1 MLVTLEKATE
11 MINNGMLLGIAAD
24 DSLLSKLPKGH
35 WIGGTTPYFISEE
48 GGIKTTELLSVSV
61 IDVAEE
67 FKIGVYGRYNVFQ
80 TIEDCYDNGL
90 NALIFPYGSQVE
102 ANYAKG
108 APDIEELFMHPTIG
122 WVSGYDFIK
131 GGQARVYNGET
142 GESFTDKG
150 VALLIKLPEGKS
162 AVINVVNIFEDDK
175 TDPVIT
181 FPENTFSVGKCYVN
195 GQEVNFADYI
205 ERKNISLQLP
215 LVSDYNGVLINTGV
229 KSINRGRVEL
239 FSPVFRGQEY
249 RFAVPVGDYAA
260 AFKKKIDKAGATS
273 AILSCNCVLN
283 YIYGNLEGKKTP
295 PFSGPVTF
303 GEIAYQ
309 MVNQTLVYAY
319 IA

>member
-11 MINNGMLLGIAAD
+11 MINSGMLLGIAAD

-67 FKIGVYGRYNVFQ
+67 FKIGVYSKYNVFQ
-80 TIEDCYDNGL
+80 IMEDCYDNGL
-90 NALIFPYGSQVE
+90 NVLILPYGSQVE

-108 APDIEELFMHPTIG
+108 APDVEELFMHPTIG
-122 WVSGYDFIK
+122 WVSGYDFEK

-142 GESFTDKG
+142 GESFIDKG
-150 VALLIKLPEGKS
+150 VALFIKLPEGKS
-162 AVINVVNIFEDDK
+162 AVINVINIFEEDK

-181 FPENTFSVGKCYVN
+181 FPENTFSVGKCFVN

-205 ERKNISLQLP
+205 ERKKINLQLP

-229 KSINRGRVEL
+229 KSISRGRVEL

-260 AFKKKIDKAGATS
+260 AFKKQIDKAGATS
-273 AILSCNCVLN
+273 AMLSCNCVLN
-283 YIYGNLEGKKTP
+283 YLYGDLEGKKTP
-295 PFSGPVTF
+295 PFSGPVTY

-319 IA
+319 IV